1 MVQDTSSFAGHSP
14 PPLAPVA
21 APVVE
26 PARFRILVTDDD
38 KGSREAIAQ
47 LLAARGF
54 EIVQANSGEQAIDI
68 VRVKVIH
75 LVVFDMHMPRM
86 TGLEAL
92 EQIRLINSI
101 LPALLMTADATR
113 SVIQQAL
120 QAQVYSVL
128 PKPVNT
134 TLLFHAMTRA
144 LSQVYG
150 KMPGQHP
157 QTQQPPVPPATA
169 PE

>member
-1 MVQDTSSFAGHSP
+1 MVSDSTSTPNTPNSP
-14 PPLAPVA
+14 NGPATPLI
-21 APVVE
+21 E

-38 KGSREAIAQ
+38 KGNRETIAH
-47 LLAARGF
+47 LLSSRGF

-68 VRVKVIH
+68 VQVTVIH

-92 EQIRLINSI
+92 EQIRLINTI

-113 SVIQQAL
+113 SVIQKAL

-128 PKPVNT
+128 PKPVNA
-134 TLLFHAMTRA
+134 TLLFHALTRA
-144 LSQVYG
+144 LQQAYG
-150 KMPGQHP
+150 QMRKNDHDM
-157 QTQQPPVPPATA
+157 QPPNAPPPTT
-169 PE
+169 P